1 MNYSIII
8 YILGWIMN
16 VEAVCMLVP
25 GITALIYREKS
36 GIAFLIT
43 ILACLAIGVPLVSR
57 KPSKKAFYARE
68 GLVTTALSWIVL
80 SIVGAVP
87 FCTQRSYP
95 RSDRC
100 FFLRLF
106 PVLPQPVPVSFLIQH
121 RCLTASTSGDAFPTG
136 SAVWGFWC
144 LS

>member
-87 FCTQRSYP
+87 LYSAELSPIRSML
-95 RSDRC
+95 
-100 FFLRLF
+100 FLRLF

-136 SAVWGFWC
+136 SVVWGFWY

>member
-25 GITALIYREKS
+25 GITALIYREKIRYCLPDHDPGMS
-36 GIAFLIT
+36 GHRCSSGQPQALQ
-43 ILACLAIGVPLVSR
+43 
-57 KPSKKAFYARE
+57 KAFYARE

-87 FCTQRSYP
+87 FVLSGAIP
-95 RSDRC
+95 DPIDA
-100 FFLRLF
+100 FLRSF
-106 PVLPQPVPVSFLIQH
+106 PVLPQPVPVSFLIRH

-136 SAVWGFWC
+136 SAVWGFWY

>member
-68 GLVTTALSWIVL
+68 GLVTHCLKLDRSQYCRRC
-80 SIVGAVP
+80 AV
-87 FCTQRSYP
+87 CAQRGYP
-95 RSDRC
+95 ES
-100 FFLRLF
+100 
-106 PVLPQPVPVSFLIQH
+106 H
-121 RCLTASTSGDAFPTG
+121 
-136 SAVWGFWC
+136 
-144 LS
+144 

>member
-87 FCTQRSYP
+87 F
-95 RSDRC
+95 
-100 FFLRLF
+100 
-106 PVLPQPVPVSFLIQH
+106 VL
-121 RCLTASTSGDAFPTG
+121 SGAIPDPIDAFFEIAQ
-136 SAVWGFWC
+136 SDNKRK
-144 LS
+144 

>member
-43 ILACLAIGVPLVSR
+43 ILHVW
-57 KPSKKAFYARE
+57 PSVFLWSAASPPK
-68 GLVTTALSWIVL
+68 
-80 SIVGAVP
+80 SI
-87 FCTQRSYP
+87 
-95 RSDRC
+95 
-100 FFLRLF
+100 LR
-106 PVLPQPVPVSFLIQH
+106 P
-121 RCLTASTSGDAFPTG
+121 
-136 SAVWGFWC
+136 
-144 LS
+144 

>member
-1 MNYSIII
+1 MNYSIIV

-25 GITALIYREKS
+25 SITALIYREKA
-36 GIAFLIT
+36 GIAFVIT

-87 FCTQRSYP
+87 FVGLSRIP
-95 RSDRC
+95 LML
-100 FFLRLF
+100 FLRLF
-106 PVLPQPVPVSFLIQH
+106 PVSLQPVPVFSPIHH
-121 RCLTASTSGDAFPTG
+121 RCLTASISGDVFPTG
-136 SAVWGFWC
+136 SVVWVFWY

>member
-57 KPSKKAFYARE
+57 KPSKKAFYA
-68 GLVTTALSWIVL
+68 GSSSVL
-80 SIVGAVP
+80 SVLCRLCSAGLSRIP
-87 FCTQRSYP
+87 LML
-95 RSDRC
+95 
-100 FFLRLF
+100 FLRLF
-106 PVLPQPVPVSFLIQH
+106 PVSLQPVPVFSPIHH
-121 RCLTASTSGDAFPTG
+121 RCLTASISGDVFPTG
-136 SAVWGFWC
+136 SVVWVFWY

>member
-1 MNYSIII
+1 MNYSIIV

-25 GITALIYREKS
+25 SITALIYREKA
-36 GIAFLIT
+36 GIAFVIT

-87 FCTQRSYP
+87 FVLSGAIP
-95 RSDRC
+95 NPIDA
-100 FFLRLF
+100 FLRLF
-106 PVLPQPVPVSFLIQH
+106 PVSLQPVPVFSPIHH
-121 RCLTASTSGDAFPTG
+121 RCLTASISGDVFPTG
-136 SAVWGFWC
+136 SVVWVFWY

>member
-57 KPSKKAFYARE
+57 KPSKKAFYSRE

-80 SIVGAVP
+80 SIVVLCRLCSAGLSRIP
-87 FCTQRSYP
+87 LML
-95 RSDRC
+95 
-100 FFLRLF
+100 FLRLF
-106 PVLPQPVPVSFLIQH
+106 PVSLQPVPVFSPIHH
-121 RCLTASTSGDAFPTG
+121 RCLTASISGDVFPTG
-136 SAVWGFWC
+136 SVVWVFWY

>member
-43 ILACLAIGVPLVSR
+43 ILACLAIGVPLVAANRPR
-57 KPSKKAFYARE
+57 KRFTP
-68 GLVTTALSWIVL
+68 VNAL
-80 SIVGAVP
+80 
-87 FCTQRSYP
+87 
-95 RSDRC
+95 
-100 FFLRLF
+100 
-106 PVLPQPVPVSFLIQH
+106 
-121 RCLTASTSGDAFPTG
+121 
-136 SAVWGFWC
+136 
-144 LS
+144 